1 MYAKVERKK
10 LLQVVTPRLSNLKD
24 YLRTQTQPPTADW
37 TKERLR
43 LLQEVSNFGLGG
55 LQ

>member
-1 MYAKVERKK
+1 
-10 LLQVVTPRLSNLKD
+10 LLQVATPQLSSLKE
-24 YLRTQTQPPTADW
+24 YLRAQTQIPTADW